1 MNCFLFDMDNLVPTG
16 GGFEG
21 GEGNSE
27 EGDGEEGDGEEFFP
41 EIRPGQSG
49 PGDGDS
55 GHTAVEKTQSVNIHS
70 VKTMKIFHNGN
81 ILIKKNGEIFT
92 ATGSKVK

>member
-16 GGFEG
+16 GGSEG
-21 GEGNSE
+21 GEGDGD
-27 EGDGEEGDGEEFFP
+27 EGDGDEGEEDFP

-55 GHTAVEKTQSVNIHS
+55 GHTAVEKTQSANMHN
-70 VKTMKIFHNGN
+70 VKTK
-81 ILIKKNGEIFT
+81 
-92 ATGSKVK
+92 

>member
-16 GGFEG
+16 GGSEG
-21 GEGNSE
+21 GEDI
-27 EGDGEEGDGEEFFP
+27 GDGEEGDGEEFFP

-55 GHTAVEKTQSVNIHS
+55 GHTAVEKTQSANMHS
-70 VKTMKIFHNGN
+70 VKTK
-81 ILIKKNGEIFT
+81 
-92 ATGSKVK
+92 